1 MGINMKHKNSDTSNH
16 TVHIKH
22 SFTDKLFQIV
32 AMTLI
37 TLITIACVVPFL
49 LILSGSFSS
58 ESAIAVNGY
67 SILPQDFTLN
77 AYKTVLRLGN
87 KIPKAYLVT
96 IFITLVGTSLGL
108 LTTSMSGFVLSRQD
122 FKYRNV
128 AAFFIYFTTLFSAGM
143 IPAYLVNVN
152 ILHLN
157 NNILV
162 LILPSVMNPF
172 NIFLFRNFLKSVPD
186 ALMESA
192 RIDGAG
198 DFTIY
203 YRVMMPLA
211 KPAIATIGL
220 FLALGYWNEWYRC
233 NLYIKDADMYTLQYL
248 LYNMLQNVEKMF
260 SEQGLATPGL
270 QMPSETMKLATA
282 MLATGPVLIFY
293 PFVQK
298 YFTGGLIVG
307 GVKG

>member
-1 MGINMKHKNSDTSNH
+1 MRHESSEKTKQK
-16 TVHIKH
+16 VHIKH
-22 SFTDKLFQIV
+22 NWKDKLFQFLAVIF
-32 AMTLI
+32 I
-37 TLITIACVVPFL
+37 TFIAVVCVVPFL
-49 LILSGSFSS
+49 LILSGSLSS

-67 SILPQDFTLN
+67 SILPRGFTLD
-77 AYKTVLRLGN
+77 AYRTVLHLGN
-87 KIPKAYLVT
+87 KIPRAYLVT

-108 LTTSMSGFVLSRQD
+108 LFTSMSGFVLSRQD
-122 FKYRNV
+122 FKHRNT
-128 AAFFIYFTTLFSAGM
+128 AAFFIYFTTLFSAGV
-143 IPAYLVNVN
+143 IPSYLVNVN

-157 NNILV
+157 NNILI
-162 LILPSVMNPF
+162 LILPSILNPF

-203 YRVMMPLA
+203 LRVMMPLA

-220 FLALGYWNEWYRC
+220 FLALAYWNEWYRC

-260 SEQGLATPGL
+260 SEEGLATIGI

>member
-1 MGINMKHKNSDTSNH
+1 
-16 TVHIKH
+16 
-22 SFTDKLFQIV
+22 
-32 AMTLI
+32 
-37 TLITIACVVPFL
+37 
-49 LILSGSFSS
+49 
-58 ESAIAVNGY
+58 
-67 SILPQDFTLN
+67 
-77 AYKTVLRLGN
+77 
-87 KIPKAYLVT
+87 
-96 IFITLVGTSLGL
+96 
-108 LTTSMSGFVLSRQD
+108 MSGFVLSRQD
-122 FKYRNV
+122 FKYRNA

-203 YRVMMPLA
+203 RKVMMPLA

-233 NLYIKDADMYTLQYL
+233 NLYIKNQDMYTLQYL

-260 SEQGLATPGL
+260 SEQGLAALGIQLPG
-270 QMPSETMKLATA
+270 ETMKLATA
-282 MLATGPVLIFY
+282 MLATGPVLVFY

>member
-1 MGINMKHKNSDTSNH
+1 MKHKSSDTSNH

-96 IFITLVGTSLGL
+96 IFITLIGTSLGL

-162 LILPSVMNPF
+162 LILPSIMNPF

>member
-1 MGINMKHKNSDTSNH
+1 MKSISSEGLKSSK
-16 TVHIKH
+16 HIKH
-22 SFTDKLFQIV
+22 NWKDNLFQIL
-32 AMTLI
+32 AI
-37 TLITIACVVPFL
+37 TVIAVITIACVVPFI

-67 SILPQDFTLN
+67 SILPQDFTLD
-77 AYKTVLRLGN
+77 AYESVLRLGN
-87 KIPKAYLVT
+87 KIPRAYLVT
-96 IFITLVGTSLGL
+96 IFITAAGTSLGL

-162 LILPSVMNPF
+162 LILPSIMNPF

-203 YRVMMPLA
+203 RRVMMPLA

-233 NLYIKDADMYTLQYL
+233 NLYIKDPDMYTLQYL

-260 SEQGLATPGL
+260 SEQGLVNFGV
-270 QMPSETMKLATA
+270 QIPSETMKLATA

>member
-1 MGINMKHKNSDTSNH
+1 MQR
-16 TVHIKH
+16 VHIRH
-22 SFTDKLFQIV
+22 SFPDKLFQFWAIV
-32 AMTLI
+32 LI
-37 TLITIACVVPFL
+37 ALLAVVCVVPFI

-67 SILPQDFTLN
+67 SLLPQDFTLD
-77 AYKTVLRLGN
+77 AYKTVLHLGN
-87 KIPKAYLVT
+87 KIPRAYLVT
-96 IFITLVGTSLGL
+96 IFITFAGTSLGL

-122 FKYRNV
+122 FKYRNT

-143 IPAYLVNVN
+143 IPSYLVNVN
-152 ILHLN
+152 ILNLN

-162 LILPSVMNPF
+162 LILPSIMNPF
-172 NIFLFRNFLKSVPD
+172 NIFLFRNFLKSIPD

-198 DFTIY
+198 DFTVY
-203 YRVMMPLA
+203 WRVMMPLA

-233 NLYIKDADMYTLQYL
+233 NLYIKDQSLYTLQYL

-270 QMPSETMKLATA
+270 QLPSQTMKLATA
-282 MLATGPVLIFY
+282 MLATGPVLVFY

>member
-1 MGINMKHKNSDTSNH
+1 MKHNNSKTSMH

-22 SFTDKLFQIV
+22 SFKDKLFQFWAIAV
-32 AMTLI
+32 IALI
-37 TLITIACVVPFL
+37 AVICVVPFIF
-49 LILSGSFSS
+49 ILSGSFSS
-58 ESAIAVNGY
+58 ESAIAVNGF
-67 SILPQDFTLN
+67 SLLPQDFTLN
-77 AYKTVLRLGN
+77 AYKTVLRFGN
-87 KIPKAYLVT
+87 KIPRAYLVT
-96 IFITLVGTSLGL
+96 IFITIMGTSLGM

-122 FKYRNV
+122 FKYRNT

-162 LILPSVMNPF
+162 LILPSIMNPF
-172 NIFLFRNFLKSVPD
+172 NIFLFRNFLKSIPD

-198 DFTIY
+198 DFTVY
-203 YRVMMPLA
+203 WRVMMPLA

-233 NLYIKDADMYTLQYL
+233 NLYIKDQNMYTLQYL

-260 SEQGLATPGL
+260 SEQGLSTPGIQL
-270 QMPSETMKLATA
+270 PSQTMKLATA

>member
-1 MGINMKHKNSDTSNH
+1 MKHKNSFTTNH

-37 TLITIACVVPFL
+37 TLITLACVVPFL

-162 LILPSVMNPF
+162 LILPSIMNPF

-203 YRVMMPLA
+203 HRVMMPLA

>member
-1 MGINMKHKNSDTSNH
+1 MKHKNSYTTNH

-37 TLITIACVVPFL
+37 TLITLACVVPFL

-162 LILPSVMNPF
+162 LILPSIMNPF

>member
-1 MGINMKHKNSDTSNH
+1 
-16 TVHIKH
+16 
-22 SFTDKLFQIV
+22 
-32 AMTLI
+32 
-37 TLITIACVVPFL
+37 
-49 LILSGSFSS
+49 
-58 ESAIAVNGY
+58 
-67 SILPQDFTLN
+67 
-77 AYKTVLRLGN
+77 
-87 KIPKAYLVT
+87 
-96 IFITLVGTSLGL
+96 
-108 LTTSMSGFVLSRQD
+108 
-122 FKYRNV
+122 
-128 AAFFIYFTTLFSAGM
+128 
-143 IPAYLVNVN
+143 
-152 ILHLN
+152 
-157 NNILV
+157 
-162 LILPSVMNPF
+162 
-172 NIFLFRNFLKSVPD
+172 
-186 ALMESA
+186 
-192 RIDGAG
+192 
-198 DFTIY
+198 
-203 YRVMMPLA
+203 MMPLA

>member
-1 MGINMKHKNSDTSNH
+1 MKYKSSDTSNH

-96 IFITLVGTSLGL
+96 IFITLIGTSLGL

-162 LILPSVMNPF
+162 LILPSIMNPF